1 MSGTGVHFS
10 GSRSAHR
17 LDDPN
22 KVRTA
27 DVLNSDND
35 KRQFSDL
42 HFPEKILSGLVS
54 AGFLRPSPIQ
64 WAALPLSK
72 IGLDL
77 IVQSKS
83 GTGKTLVYVVT
94 ALNMIDT
101 SVNAIQAV
109 ILTPTREI
117 AVQGARISLDIAAV
131 SMPDLKVS
139 TLIGGMSVKDD
150 TIKLKRCHMIVGTPG
165 RVRQLIEEK
174 YLKTDAVRFFA
185 LDEADKML
193 ESSFKNDV
201 TMIYNNLPEIKQVMA
216 LSATYPESLANS
228 LTSLMRTPKHVRLD
242 TSSQVLIGL
251 DQYVLHTN
259 YHPKP
264 KYQLDIKFGVLL
276 DVLNSVTF
284 SQCLIFTNYSL
295 SAQSICERLNGNGW
309 PAIFIA
315 ATLQNQYERLQAL
328 NSLRQFTTRIM
339 VTTDLSARGI
349 DAANVTLVINF
360 DVPWDSRTFL
370 HRSGRAGRFGSR
382 GINMT
387 LAGKGEET
395 EMLRKIVFRTGTKI
409 KTIPYDTSPEVNE
422 NGDDNTGRNEY
433 ELPDF
438 WKLETDLSKEIVEK
452 YLLVEGLE
460 CPLEELEDQQKTE
473 SVKNHS
479 SEELEP
485 GKKKRKGNRRKKK
498 NPETENKTGLLQN
511 DKLGNSNAKPEIVKN
526 NEEEY
531 FDCNEN
537 EYYDYRGDEECLDQN
552 GGYDYR
558 NDEYYED
565 GEYYEGGYDEDYY
578 NENEYY
584 GEERERY
591 EENGNGQG
599 TNEWTPVSSSIIPT
613 KTPEEDDVGV
623 EYDGETDLFIVEQY
637 ALATGYQAPKYAKE
651 KNTKE
656 NDISTKNNET
666 YLEAKVLL
674 SDFFNANFTQ
684 KTEKR
689 FEKLLTYEELQGISK
704 KLNNKEELGDSY
716 RFDIKSNV
724 VQSETKQFNTN
735 SLLHAANVIQK
746 YETEKWENK
755 VQLLAQQIKE
765 SDIPKSDIIDLAL
778 KGDSITEILQRNQS
792 RKITEVE
799 TDHKTSENEQ
809 PDPNSHSD
817 KKIIESDFKV
827 KKKEPASS
835 LVDIFSS
842 AEKSSKKLKPDGKT
856 CKSKTSGFA
865 KQQTTGFGDVGPDG
879 LPKWV
884 LVETDVVAINDMI
897 PDENYSSED
906 LEVYHQGK
914 HKIQK

>member
-1 MSGTGVHFS
+1 MSGTGAHFS

-42 HFPEKILSGLVS
+42 HFPEKILTGLAS
-54 AGFLRPSPIQ
+54 AGFIRPSPIQ
-64 WAALPLSK
+64 WSALPLSN

-101 SVNAIQAV
+101 SVNAIQAI

-131 SMPDLKVS
+131 SMSDLKVS

-150 TIKLKRCHMIVGTPG
+150 TIKLKRCHMVVGTPG

-201 TMIYNNLPEIKQVMA
+201 TWIYNNLPEIKQVMA
-216 LSATYPESLANS
+216 LSATYPEKLANT

-309 PAIFIA
+309 PAIYIA

-339 VTTDLSARGI
+339 VTTDLSARGV

-382 GINMT
+382 GINLT

-395 EMLRKIVFRTGTKI
+395 DMLRKIVYRTGTKI
-409 KTIPYDTSPEVNE
+409 KIIPYDTSPQVNE
-422 NGDDNTGRNEY
+422 KGDGNTGRNEY

-438 WKLETDLSKEIVEK
+438 WKLETDLSKEVVEK
-452 YLLVEGLE
+452 YSLVEGLE
-460 CPLEELEDQQKTE
+460 CPLEEQEDQQKIE
-473 SVKNHS
+473 SVENNNP
-479 SEELEP
+479 EELEP
-485 GKKKRKGNRRKKK
+485 GKKKRKANRRKKK
-498 NPETENKTGLLQN
+498 NPKTENNTGLLRK
-511 DKLGNSNAKPEIVKN
+511 DKLENSNAKPGNEQNV
-526 NEEEY
+526 EEEY

-537 EYYDYRGDEECLDQN
+537 EYYNGDEECFDQN
-552 GGYDYR
+552 GGYDYG
-558 NDEYYED
+558 NGEYYED
-565 GEYYEGGYDEDYY
+565 GEYYDYEGGYDEDYY
-578 NENEYY
+578 DENEYY
-584 GEERERY
+584 GEDRERY
-591 EENGNGQG
+591 EEYCSGQD
-599 TNEWTPVSSSIIPT
+599 TSDWTPVNTSVIQTI
-613 KTPEEDDVGV
+613 TPEEDVGL
-623 EYDGETDLFIVEQY
+623 EYEDEPEHFIIEHY
-637 ALATGYQAPKYAKE
+637 ALATGYQPPTYAKQ
-651 KNTKE
+651 KDTKE
-656 NDISTKNNET
+656 DNISTKNNGA
-666 YLEAKVLL
+666 YLEAKGLM
-674 SDFFNANFTQ
+674 SDFFNANLTQ

-689 FEKLLTYEELQGISK
+689 FERLLTYGELQEITK
-704 KLNNKEELGDSY
+704 KLSNKEELGDSY
-716 RFDIKSNV
+716 RFNIKSKV
-724 VQSETKQFNTN
+724 DPSDTKQFNTN
-735 SLLHAANVIQK
+735 SLLQAANVIQK

-778 KGDSITEILQRNQS
+778 KGENISEILQRNKS
-792 RKITEVE
+792 KKITGVE
-799 TDHKTSENEQ
+799 TDLKTSENGL
-809 PDPNSHSD
+809 PDPNNYAE
-817 KKIIESDFKV
+817 KTYIESDVKV
-827 KKKEPASS
+827 NKKEPASS
-835 LVDIFSS
+835 LDDIFSS
-842 AEKSSKKLKPDGKT
+842 TQKLNPNGKT
-856 CKSKTSGFA
+856 CKSKTNGLS
-865 KQQTTGFGDVGPDG
+865 KQQSTGFGEVGPDG
-879 LPKWV
+879 LPKWE
-884 LVETDVVAINDMI
+884 LVETDDVAINDMI
-897 PDENYSSED
+897 SDENYSFAD
-906 LEVYHQGK
+906 LEVFHQGK
-914 HKIQK
+914 HKMEK